1 MGTVRWVFNSDNCL
15 VKENGMN
22 RWTRRLLMAASLV
35 SFASMG
41 VGCADEREPINRVQA
56 NALDKAFFVGNMTD
70 ELDNPVFFS
79 KAFIIDQTAGQNGL
93 SVGLYSGTDRIKWEV
108 AEEWL
113 IAHKAYQ
120 IAQGQDEKGK
130 PEGAPNGVVVAKF
143 AITGH
148 FDIKRSYNP
157 QTGEE
162 LNVVEENTSDRPWYE
177 RQYMRVDWSSNAVVD
192 PMWGEIFFG
201 KIFGDLNVEPLT
213 YTVTD
218 PQSEDAPYFDVK
230 DGYFDVTNKYYTT
243 PRDEYFAP
251 WGVTLPSCALVG
263 IFTSSTTRD
272 CNNQEA
278 TVRHSFWKV
287 DPNNDF
293 EPTENTKRKMDVVAS
308 FGGAGDSFQPGFA
321 GGTTQCWDPQYA
333 YTDACFNQYLVKTNF
348 WAKSHVDV
356 PCTSDMDADDNGTA
370 DECATASSIGGSQC
384 DLFFNKCTIPLRE
397 RAIKPVGFWMNKE
410 TPADLLDAVNEDG
423 SPVGTLD
430 VNGQP
435 TIRGPM
441 EDVIHTW
448 NQATM
453 TALAYGREVECRRT
467 NTADRATCHNTY
479 FQVDGAGNDVLQML
493 SFGGWGIATPTV
505 QPQDGPYALT
515 SCHAP
520 VRAYDLHD
528 TCGPTGEVAR
538 NGDQRKNFIYYWPY
552 DSNARY
558 GGVAGLG
565 QDPETG
571 ESHGMT
577 ATVMGRSATRAAANY
592 RDYIQ
597 YALGDFTQSD
607 FEEGVPQF
615 LFQKISQNGYS
626 PQSQMAKQ
634 EAGVPLEQPMPEQKS
649 SSSGQGGIQAKDAVF
664 KPSLSN
670 FLKDQQK
677 MAYHPLLQTTTQ
689 PIWEAL
695 ADRVRGT
702 DWEAKVVGQD
712 WAMQTTGADPL
723 TMKDGVKGDLL
734 EAASPFR
741 ALDPGR
747 MALWRSQIEAKLAAK
762 GICFVEDV
770 PRVGSINWAGISRW
784 YLDKFEDMGLTADM
798 APGSPRDPNLVK
810 QRGDFIYKDLFKG
823 MARGIAI
830 HEVGHCLGM
839 RHNFA
844 SSYDAPNFMPQYWQ
858 LRSNEGQT
866 MDQCQPNTARDPND
880 PDVCLGRRFEDPE
893 TEDEQGLSPRDAQ
906 GRSQGRPGI
915 AYFGNTSVME
925 YEQDYLS
932 PGFGTYDMAYLKAVY
947 AGVLETYDIDR
958 EPQGGIAEPDQDQ
971 FSANIGLQLSE
982 LNILGPNVAH
992 YTDLSNELRVFRP
1005 EYCREATPEEV
1016 QQGEWRVVHGKI
1028 CGQSPRDHFRWK
1040 DFIDDNDDGAEMPF
1054 AWLNLT
1060 AWKTRRASTGD
1071 NRVRNRWNYR
1081 YGETYGHG
1089 YLHTN
1094 PSDNGADVYEVVIGN
1109 QKMFDLTYPIS
1120 YFRRQNKEYMYKTLP
1135 WSTAD
1140 RYFERA
1146 RSFHWILEDRA
1157 FGSEFEKARVE
1168 TFHFLAR
1175 SALLPEPG
1183 GMKAFSQNGET
1194 VYDADPDNIIQFPAT
1209 FQVAQ
1214 IDGRY
1219 ISDEFSNVNGGN
1231 WDYLSWINH
1240 AAYNAERGM
1249 AIRALFDGRPTLYTI
1264 SRDTALDGR
1273 NVLRNFRD
1281 DQADGVD
1288 RLLGGLLSEDWGSVA
1303 MWIGNTDIPDPNGGL
1318 PYRSVQ
1324 MFDLTAA
1331 APSRPAGSAAVF
1343 PNIGFRQQVW
1353 MIINANLYGN
1363 MNSDQT
1369 LLNKMAIYIEGI
1381 DLVAALPDAE
1391 LVKFVNP
1398 FSGFTYVARLFGP
1411 QTINGKTVDKGIASR
1426 MLQHANDLK
1435 AANDPELEKYIG
1447 LLDTARGVS
1456 QVYKST
1462 AIPDMD

>member
-1 MGTVRWVFNSDNCL
+1 
-15 VKENGMN
+15 MN

-35 SFASMG
+35 GFASTG
-41 VGCADEREPINRVQA
+41 VGCADEREPINRVQP
-56 NALDKAFFVGNMTD
+56 NALDKAFFVGNLTD

-79 KAFIIDQTAGQNGL
+79 KAFVIDQSAGQNGL

-108 AEEWL
+108 SEEFL

-120 IAQGQDEKGK
+120 IAQGQDDHGK

-143 AITGH
+143 AISGH

-177 RQYMRVDWSSNAVVD
+177 RQYMRVDWSSNQVVD

-201 KIFGDLNVEPLT
+201 KIFGDLNVEALT

-230 DGYFDVTNKYYTT
+230 DGYFDVTNKYYTS
-243 PRDEYFAP
+243 PKMEYFAP
-251 WGVTLPSCALVG
+251 WDEELPTCALVG
-263 IFTSSTTRD
+263 IFTSSTTSD

-287 DPNNDF
+287 QADHDY

-333 YTDACFNQYLVKTNF
+333 YTDACFHQYLVKTNF
-348 WAKSHVDV
+348 WAKSHFEVT
-356 PCTSDMDADDNGTA
+356 CNSDFDGDDNGTA
-370 DECATASSIGGSQC
+370 DECATASPTNTGGSQC
-384 DLFFNKCTIPLRE
+384 DLYYHKCTIPLRE
-397 RAIKPVGFWMNKE
+397 RQIKPVGFWMNKE
-410 TPADLLDAVNEDG
+410 TPVELLDAVNEAG
-423 SPVGTLD
+423 VPVEALD
-430 VNGQP
+430 PFGQP
-435 TIRGPM
+435 AIRGAM
-441 EDVIHTW
+441 EDVVHTW

-467 NTADRATCHNTY
+467 SGGDRATCHGQ
-479 FQVDGAGNDVLQML
+479 FFVVDGAGNDVMQML
-493 SFGGWGIATPTV
+493 SFGGWGIATPKKLD
-505 QPQDGPYALT
+505 QDGPYALT

-552 DSNARY
+552 DSDARY

-571 ESHGMT
+571 ESHGVT

-597 YALGDFTQSD
+597 YALGDFTQTD
-607 FEEGVPQF
+607 VTEGAPQF
-615 LFQKISQNGYS
+615 IFQKISANGYS
-626 PQSQMAKQ
+626 PVSQMAKK
-634 EAGVPLEQPMPEQKS
+634 EAGLPYTPPTSQKK
-649 SSSGQGGIQAKDAVF
+649 SSGQGGIQAKDAVF
-664 KPSLSN
+664 KPGLSA
-670 FLKDQQK
+670 FLQAQTK
-677 MAYHPLLQTTTQ
+677 MAYDPMLQAESQ
-689 PIWEAL
+689 PKFEAL
-695 ADRVRGT
+695 ASKIRGT
-702 DWEAKVVGQD
+702 EYEADMVGNS
-712 WAMQTTGADPL
+712 WAQMTGANPSAPHDSS
-723 TMKDGVKGDLL
+723 LL
-734 EAASPFR
+734 SAASPLR
-741 ALDPGR
+741 NLDPGR
-747 MALWRSQIEAKLAAK
+747 TALWRAQIEAKLAAK
-762 GICFVEDV
+762 GVCFVEDV
-770 PRVGSINWAGISRW
+770 PRVGSINWAGMSRW
-784 YLDKFEDMGLTADM
+784 YLDKFEEMGLTADM
-798 APGSPRDPNLVK
+798 APGSARDPNLVK

-858 LRSNEGQT
+858 LRTNEGQST
-866 MDQCQPNTARDPND
+866 DECNGPRDPNE
-880 PDVCLGRRFEDPE
+880 PDTCMGRRFDDPE
-893 TEDEQGLSPRDAQ
+893 TEDELGLATRDAE
-906 GRSQGRPGI
+906 GRSQGRPGV

-947 AGVLETYDIDR
+947 GGVLETYDIDR
-958 EPQGGIAEPDQDQ
+958 EPQGGIAEADQDQ
-971 FSANIGLQLSE
+971 FAANIGLQLSE

-992 YTDLSNELRVFRP
+992 YTDLSNSLRVFHP
-1005 EYCREATPEEV
+1005 NYCRPASPEEIK
-1016 QQGEWRVVHGKI
+1016 QGEWRVVHGKV

-1040 DFIDDNDDGAEMPF
+1040 DFINDNEDGAEVPF
-1054 AWLNLT
+1054 SWLNLT
-1060 AWKTRRASTGD
+1060 AWKTRRATTGD

-1094 PSDNGADVYEVVIGN
+1094 PSDNGADVWEVTTGN
-1109 QKMFDLTYPIS
+1109 SKMFDLTYPLT
-1120 YFRRQNKEYMYKTLP
+1120 YFRRQNKEYYKNNLP

-1140 RYFERA
+1140 RYLERA

-1157 FGSEFEKARVE
+1157 FGPEFEAARVE

-1175 SALLPEPG
+1175 AALSPEPG
-1183 GMKAFSQNGET
+1183 GMKAFTKNGAT
-1194 VYDADPDNIIQFPAT
+1194 VYDADPDNAISFPAT
-1209 FQVAQ
+1209 FQVGLV
-1214 IDGRY
+1214 DGRY
-1219 ISDEFSNVNGGN
+1219 VSDDYSNINGGN
-1231 WDYLSWINH
+1231 WDYLAWINH
-1240 AAYNAERGM
+1240 AGYNAERGM
-1249 AIRALFDGRPTLYTI
+1249 ALRALFDGRPTLFTI
-1264 SRDTALDGR
+1264 SRETYLDGR
-1273 NVLRNFRD
+1273 NVMRNFRD
-1281 DQADGVD
+1281 DVPEGVD
-1288 RLLGGLLSEDWGSVA
+1288 RLMGGLLAEDWASVA
-1303 MWIGNTDIPDPNGGL
+1303 MWVGTTDIPDPAGGL

-1324 MFDLTAA
+1324 TFDLTGTS
-1331 APSRPAGSAAVF
+1331 PSRPAGSTAVF
-1343 PNIGFRQQVW
+1343 PNIGYQNQLGIVIYAHLFGR
-1353 MIINANLYGN
+1353 
-1363 MNSDQT
+1363 MNTDMT
-1369 LLNKMAIYIEGI
+1369 LVNKMRIYIKGVDFI
-1381 DLVAALPDAE
+1381 AALPDTE
-1391 LVKFVNP
+1391 LIEFTDPN
-1398 FSGFTYVARLFGP
+1398 SGYTYVARSYGTE
-1411 QTINGKTVDKGIASR
+1411 QINGKTVDKGIGSR

-1435 AANDPELEKYIG
+1435 AANASAELIKYVGLVDATRQIGNLINGPLSDTDPELDPPAEN
-1447 LLDTARGVS
+1447 
-1456 QVYKST
+1456 
-1462 AIPDMD
+1462 